1 MCRDPGMR
9 MIYRLRIVS
18 ETMQSGQSS
27 LYNLVAYRTVAPRV
41 ESPPPPPP
49 PPVVVVVSENLDVPM
64 EIVASHTNVREVQT
78 QTGAAIV
85 CACCDV
91 ILIVCAASVPIFEHL
106 MIRTV
111 CVCI

>member
-1 MCRDPGMR
+1 

-49 PPVVVVVSENLDVPM
+49 PPAPVVVVVSENLDVPM

-78 QTGAAIV
+78 QTGAIV

-91 ILIVCAASVPIFEHL
+91 I
-106 MIRTV
+106 
-111 CVCI
+111 